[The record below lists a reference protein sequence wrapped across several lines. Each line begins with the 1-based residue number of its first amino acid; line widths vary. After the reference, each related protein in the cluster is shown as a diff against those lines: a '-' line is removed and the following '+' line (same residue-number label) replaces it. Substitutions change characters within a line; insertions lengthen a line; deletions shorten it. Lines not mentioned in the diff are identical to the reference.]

1 MPPRP
6 PPLSTPHSLHT
17 HLLSFL
23 TLSIHTIL
31 HARGL
36 YPQDTFLLTRAFNF
50 PVPQN
55 RHPQLCAYIN
65 SCVAALAPHLQAGTI
80 DSLSVVIYS
89 DAPFGGEIQILER
102 YMFSLSRFPTIP
114 ISERFTEF
122 EFRAA
127 GDPNE
132 IRNVDV
138 EEELRATLRKLAYS
152 AGKLE
157 GLKNPED
164 CTWGVVMEMKEN
176 AGGEGNAPIGHPQ
189 PFEPA
194 LAELQIPS
202 QRANTDIKGK
212 GKAKESEPEVTSNS
226 RVGRARGGAKS
237 TAIRAVEVG
246 EFIMEA
252 WIEEGKAKFEP
263 RDPQGER
270 QHHEPE

>member
-17 HLLSFL
+17 HLLAFL

-36 YPQDTFLLTRAFNF
+36 YPSNSFLLTRAFNF

-65 SCVAALAPHLQAGTI
+65 SCISAITPHLQAGTI
-80 DSLSVVIYS
+80 DSLSIVIYS
-89 DAPFGGEIQILER
+89 DTPLGGEIQILER
-102 YMFSLSRFPTIP
+102 YMFSLSRFPSIP

-132 IRNVDV
+132 VKNIDV

-157 GLKNPED
+157 GLKDPED
-164 CTWGVVMEMKEN
+164 CTWGVVMEMKEDIE
-176 AGGEGNAPIGHPQ
+176 GEGNAPIGHPQ

-202 QRANTDIKGK
+202 ARANLDVKGK
-212 GKAKESEPEVTSNS
+212 GKAKKSDAEIMANS
-226 RVGRARGGAKS
+226 RVGRARGGVKS

-252 WIEEGKAKFEP
+252 WIEEGKAKFENQ
-263 RDPQGER
+263 DSQEEHDEYKG
-270 QHHEPE
+270 

>member
-1 MPPRP
+1 M
-6 PPLSTPHSLHT
+6 
-17 HLLSFL
+17 
-23 TLSIHTIL
+23 
-31 HARGL
+31 
-36 YPQDTFLLTRAFNF
+36 
-50 PVPQN
+50 
-55 RHPQLCAYIN
+55 
-65 SCVAALAPHLQAGTI
+65 
-80 DSLSVVIYS
+80 VIYS
-89 DAPFGGEIQILER
+89 DAPLGGEIQILER

-127 GDPNE
+127 GDPSE

-157 GLKNPED
+157 ELKNPED
-164 CTWGVVMEMKEN
+164 CTWGVVMEMKED

-202 QRANTDIKGK
+202 QRANLDIKGK
-212 GKAKESEPEVTSNS
+212 GKAKESEPEATANS
-226 RVGRARGGAKS
+226 RIGRARGGVKS

-263 RDPQGER
+263 RDSQEER
-270 QHHEPE
+270 QEHE